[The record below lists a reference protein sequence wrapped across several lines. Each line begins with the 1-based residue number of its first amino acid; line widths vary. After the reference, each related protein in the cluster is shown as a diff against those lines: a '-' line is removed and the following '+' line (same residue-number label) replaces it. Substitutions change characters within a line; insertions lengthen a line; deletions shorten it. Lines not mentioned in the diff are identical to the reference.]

1 MKHFSLPKD
10 GGLIEKGL
18 PKDILHSREKVSLF
32 KIFTCFQFFNTHLL
46 KQFTTDFRVICGDI
60 VYAQKDEGAHMLLL
74 VYRPSV
80 YAHLMVASLCV
91 PSRVAIEFPE
101 IGVDTIDSQS
111 GEGTRDWPE
120 KSRQSTSVSR
130 S

>member
-1 MKHFSLPKD
+1 MKT
-10 GGLIEKGL
+10 
-18 PKDILHSREKVSLF
+18 VSLF

-101 IGVDTIDSQS
+101 IGVNTIDSQS
-111 GEGTRDWPE
+111 GEGIRVTIVFRAQILHCESRTFLCE
-120 KSRQSTSVSR
+120 KQTLLKDE
-130 S
+130 